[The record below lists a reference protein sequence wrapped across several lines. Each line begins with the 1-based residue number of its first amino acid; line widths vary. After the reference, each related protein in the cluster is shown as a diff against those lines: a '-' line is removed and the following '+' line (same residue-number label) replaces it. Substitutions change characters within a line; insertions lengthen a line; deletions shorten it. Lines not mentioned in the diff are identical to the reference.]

1 MRLHRRI
8 GLGALLVFVAAAAIA
23 LLRHPSSE
31 LASAVTTGAATH
43 AEPARSAPTE
53 VGMMAYIDPETGD
66 LTTGPAPAGQLDL
79 DPELQ
84 NALRHDDAGLQ
95 VETRADGTKVLNLQG
110 RYQHASIIHIDEN
123 GTKTVCTDNVTSAEH
138 NLNHAPVS
146 TPNAP
151 EVK

>member
-8 GLGALLVFVAAAAIA
+8 GLGALLVFVAAAAMV
-23 LLRHPSSE
+23 LLRHPSFES
-31 LASAVTTGAATH
+31 ARAVTTD
-43 AEPARSAPTE
+43 AEPAHSAPTD

-66 LTTGPAPAGQLDL
+66 LTTGPAPAGQLDI

-110 RYQHASIIHIDEN
+110 RYQHVSIIHIDEH
-123 GTKTVCTDNVTSAEH
+123 GVKTVCTDNAASAAH
-138 NLNHAPVS
+138 NLNHTPV

>member
-31 LASAVTTGAATH
+31 SARMATD
-43 AEPARSAPTE
+43 AEPAHSAPTE
-53 VGMMAYIDPETGD
+53 AGMMAYIDPETGD
-66 LTTGPAPAGQLDL
+66 LTTGPAPAGQLDI

-84 NALRHDDAGLQ
+84 NALRNDDTGLQ

-123 GTKTVCTDNVTSAEH
+123 GAKTVCTDNATSAEH
-138 NLNHAPVS
+138 SLNHAPVA
-146 TPNAP
+146 TQNAP